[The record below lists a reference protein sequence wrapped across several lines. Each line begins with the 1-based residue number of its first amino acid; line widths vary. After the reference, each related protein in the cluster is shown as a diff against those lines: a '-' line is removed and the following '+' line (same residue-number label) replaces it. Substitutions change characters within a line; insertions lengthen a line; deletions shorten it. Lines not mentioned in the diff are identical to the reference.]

1 MANNEIKI
9 KETNIDENK
18 NPKNT
23 VNNTNPEIDET
34 PITPEEMLKI
44 LERREEKLKEKM
56 LKLAK
61 KNEEKLM
68 KLKEKEENEKMLK
81 QARKNEEKLA
91 KLKRKEE
98 EIKERKMNLD
108 KEIKAENGTANQTAN
123 SNPYRNKTSNHHS
136 HYSHNNHHYSNQDD
150 LE

>member
-1 MANNEIKI
+1 MANNEMKI

-23 VNNTNPEIDET
+23 VNNANLQMEAD
-34 PITPEEMLKI
+34 PITPEEMLRI
-44 LERREEKLKEKM
+44 LERKEEKLKEKM

-68 KLKEKEENEKMLK
+68 KLKGKEENEKMLK
-81 QARKNEEKLA
+81 QARKNEEKLM

-98 EIKERKMNLD
+98 EVKEMKMNLD
-108 KEIKAENGTANQTAN
+108 KAIKDGNGTANQIAN
-123 SNPYRNKTSNHHS
+123 SNPYRSKASNYHS
-136 HYSHNNHHYSNQDD
+136 HHSHNNHHYSNQDD